1 MDLSGIERLNG
12 LEASS
17 GKEAGGAEAAVEKNS
32 NAAKCTKPL
41 FRKRKRGYGNA
52 EIPTAYPNLMFPV
65 SGREL
70 APAPGIDDPG
80 PVAVAS
86 QGSSLSHSA

>member
-1 MDLSGIERLNG
+1 MRDYL
-12 LEASS
+12 A
-17 GKEAGGAEAAVEKNS
+17 
-32 NAAKCTKPL
+32 
-41 FRKRKRGYGNA
+41 
-52 EIPTAYPNLMFPV
+52 AYPNLMFPV

>member
-1 MDLSGIERLNG
+1 MQHLNG
-12 LEASS
+12 ILRRLQEKRAGVLEPGICDFNARKAQNPFSGR
-17 GKEAGGAEAAVEKNS
+17 GKEATGMRDYLA
-32 NAAKCTKPL
+32 
-41 FRKRKRGYGNA
+41 
-52 EIPTAYPNLMFPV
+52 AYPNLMFPA